1 MVDGD
6 WAVGLIAHLL
16 SSTSSSPGRRRCTA
30 RCVDRVHAVSR
41 RLASVRHI
49 RRPEEK
55 VGEEEQVY
63 QTAQLK
69 PAVTLSY
76 F

>member
-1 MVDGD
+1 MDGD
-6 WAVGLIAHLL
+6 WAVGLIAHSL
-16 SSTSSSPGRRRCTA
+16 SSTSSSPWRRWCTA

-41 RLASVRHI
+41 GLASVRHI

-69 PAVTLSY
+69 RAVTLLD